1 VTAPDAIRV
10 FVNERPAEVPRGA
23 TALDAVRALDAALA
37 EGVAGGHR
45 AITDS
50 RGLPVEPATA
60 AYAGAIYRVV
70 AARRAPDA
78 EGEA

>member
-1 VTAPDAIRV
+1 VTAPDTIRV
-10 FVNERPAEVPRGA
+10 FVNERPAEVARGA

-37 EGVAGGHR
+37 EGVAGGGR

-50 RGLPVEPATA
+50 RGLPVEPAAA

-70 AARRAPDA
+70 AARRSPEA
-78 EGEA
+78 EGDA